1 MRPRILVLDDEE
13 SIRQLLSV
21 YFEEK
26 GFEVAA
32 VSTAKE
38 AMESADRG
46 RFDVAIFDVNL
57 AGENGL
63 ELLRYFKTNF
73 PNLPVIIL
81 TGLPDVDDLRDQAM
95 FREANGFMR
104 KTEPLDNLFEV
115 VKSYVRLS
123 A

>member
-13 SIRQLLSV
+13 SIRQLLLAF
-21 YFEEK
+21 FERK
-26 GFEVAA
+26 GFDVAA
-32 VSTAKE
+32 LSTAKE
-38 AMESADRG
+38 AMESADRE

-63 ELLRYFKTNF
+63 ELLRYFKANF
-73 PNLPVIIL
+73 PKLPVIVL
-81 TGLPDVDDLRDQAM
+81 TGLPDTDDLRDQAM

-115 VKSYVRLS
+115 VKSYVRTQ
-123 A
+123 

>member
-1 MRPRILVLDDEE
+1 MRPRILVLDDEK
-13 SIRQLLSV
+13 SIRQLLSD
-21 YFEEK
+21 YFETK

-32 VSTAKE
+32 LSTAKE
-38 AMESADRG
+38 AMESADRE

-81 TGLPDVDDLRDQAM
+81 TGLPDVDDLRDQSM

-104 KTEPLDNLFEV
+104 KIEPLDNIFEV
-115 VKSYVRLS
+115 VKSYVRT
-123 A
+123 